1 MRTDSKIPLFAENTY
16 KEVFWLVRSNITV
29 VTPGILLYPT
39 IVALNTEP
47 SIPNSSKYPTLY
59 RYPPS
64 EGYSELMFCMS
75 ISFTVIIDAK
85 EELRFKVKIYK
96 ISSRTNGY

>member
-1 MRTDSKIPLFAENTY
+1 MRTDSKIPLFAEKTY
-16 KEVFWLVRSNITV
+16 KEALWLVRSNITV
-29 VTPGILLYPT
+29 ATPGILLYPT

-47 SIPNSSKYPTLY
+47 LIPNSSRYPTLY

-64 EGYSELMFCMS
+64 EGYSELMYCMS

-85 EELRFKVKIYK
+85 EELIILQDK
-96 ISSRTNGY
+96 